1 MVIQQFNRLIRNKW
15 FWGAFAVIVSA
26 AFCFEG
32 LFDTRQPSERRE
44 IDAGSLSGKPID
56 SEEFGRVA
64 TTIRA
69 AKRNSEAQISNEE
82 VNSEAAEQIAAVE
95 TAKRIG
101 VRIPDSMLAERIVAM
116 FGGRENFDSERYRA
130 FVMAQ
135 LGLAPETFEE
145 NIRRNMMIEDGLHRS
160 MASSAVWVSPME
172 IDRTV
177 EDLTDVFTVK
187 VAEFRQDKA
196 AADAVKLDEAG
207 LKKWYDANLDRIALP
222 ELVQIRFVK
231 YSVSDTNVLAKMTVT
246 DDDMHDYYDAN
257 TDKYTKTDTNGVETV
272 KSFDE
277 VKGDI
282 EKELRK
288 IEAANYY
295 ETNLSRRAYAPVAKT
310 AKPVSRLDAI
320 AAEDGK
326 KVETSGWFALDGKH
340 VEGFT
345 VRRDFVLPG
354 ASNFTEAV
362 AELDP
367 ESEDLRYGIVVSPN
381 AVWLVERS
389 GFAEARKPSFEES
402 KGKIDAMALRDAKAD
417 AFKAQVEA
425 TIAKGADAFLA
436 IKEISTNIT
445 FSVND
450 LQRNAF
456 KNAPAV
462 AKAAMKLSKGGISE
476 FVSTGPGRA
485 IAVYCVDRVTG
496 DAAKALLV
504 RSGVRNSLSS
514 GQLSAIAENWD
525 AWNLARL
532 GFVAGS
538 DYPVKPA
545 EETKDGE

>member
-32 LFDTRQPSERRE
+32 LFDTRQPNERRE
-44 IDAGSLSGKPID
+44 IDAGSISGKPID
-56 SEEFGRVA
+56 AEEFERVA
-64 TTIRA
+64 ATIRA
-69 AKRNSEAQISNEE
+69 AERNQDVRMSGEE
-82 VNSEAAEQIAAVE
+82 VNSAAAKQLAAME
-95 TAKRIG
+95 TASRAGI
-101 VRIPDSMLAERIVAM
+101 RIPDSVLRERIVAM
-116 FGGRENFDSERYRA
+116 FGGLEGFDSERYKS
-130 FVMAQ
+130 FVLTQ
-135 LGLAPETFEE
+135 LGLPVKTFED
-145 NIRRNMMIEDGLHRS
+145 NVRRSMTIDNALHGV

-187 VAEFRQDKA
+187 IAEFRQDKK
-196 AADAVKLDEAG
+196 AADAVKLDDAG

-222 ELVQIRFVK
+222 DLVQIRFVK
-231 YSVSDTNVLAKMTVT
+231 YSVSDTNVLAKMIVSV
-246 DDDMHDYYDAN
+246 DDMHDFYDAN

-295 ETNLSRRAYAPVAKT
+295 ETNLSRRAYAPVAKN

-326 KVETSGWFALDGKH
+326 KVETSGWFSLDGKH

-367 ESEDLRYGIVVSPN
+367 ESEDLRYGIVVSPG

-425 TIAKGADAFLA
+425 TLSKGVENFLA

-445 FSVND
+445 FSVNE
-450 LQRNAF
+450 LQHGAF
-456 KNAPAV
+456 KNAAAV
-462 AKAAMKLSKGGISE
+462 ANASMKLSKGEISK
-476 FVSTGPGRA
+476 FVSVGPGRA
-485 IAVYCVDRVTG
+485 IAVYCVDRAPG
-496 DAAKALLV
+496 DSAKALLA
-504 RSGVRNSLSS
+504 RSNVRNSLSS
-514 GQLSAIAENWD
+514 GQIRTIADNWD
-525 AWNLARL
+525 DWNLERL
-532 GFVAGS
+532 GFVAGA

>member
-32 LFDTRQPSERRE
+32 LFDTRQPNERRE
-44 IDAGSLSGKPID
+44 IDAGSISGKPID
-56 SEEFGRVA
+56 AEEFERVA
-64 TTIRA
+64 ATIRA
-69 AKRNSEAQISNEE
+69 AERNQDVRMSGEE
-82 VNSEAAEQIAAVE
+82 VNSAAAKQLAAME
-95 TAKRIG
+95 TASRAGI
-101 VRIPDSMLAERIVAM
+101 RIPDSVLRERIVAM
-116 FGGRENFDSERYRA
+116 FGGLEGFDSERYKS
-130 FVMAQ
+130 FVLTQ
-135 LGLAPETFEE
+135 LGLPVKTFED
-145 NIRRNMMIEDGLHRS
+145 NVRRSMTIDNALHGV

-177 EDLTDVFTVK
+177 EDLTDVCTVK
-187 VAEFRQDKA
+187 
-196 AADAVKLDEAG
+196 
-207 LKKWYDANLDRIALP
+207 IALP
-222 ELVQIRFVK
+222 DRVQIRFVK
-231 YSVSDTNVLAKMTVT
+231 YSVSDTNVLAKMIVS
-246 DDDMHDYYDAN
+246 DDDMHDFYDAN

-295 ETNLSRRAYAPVAKT
+295 ETNLSRRAYAPVAKN

-326 KVETSGWFALDGKH
+326 KVETSGWFALDGKY

-367 ESEDLRYGIVVSPN
+367 ESEDLRYGIVVSPS

-425 TIAKGADAFLA
+425 TLSKGVENFLA

-445 FSVND
+445 FSVNE
-450 LQRNAF
+450 LQHGAF
-456 KNAPAV
+456 KNAAAV
-462 AKAAMKLSKGGISE
+462 ANASMKLSKGEISK
-476 FVSTGPGRA
+476 FVSVGPGRA
-485 IAVYCVDRVTG
+485 IAVYCVDRVSG

-514 GQLSAIAENWD
+514 GQIRTIAENWD
-525 AWNLARL
+525 DWNLERL

-545 EETKDGE
+545 EETKDVE